1 MDDAKMFKIYLYKYM
16 QIDFYYITFKISI
29 FIENVDTNLF

>member
-1 MDDAKMFKIYLYKYM
+1 MDVAKMFKIYLHKYI
-16 QIDFYYITFKISI
+16 QIDFYNIMFKISI